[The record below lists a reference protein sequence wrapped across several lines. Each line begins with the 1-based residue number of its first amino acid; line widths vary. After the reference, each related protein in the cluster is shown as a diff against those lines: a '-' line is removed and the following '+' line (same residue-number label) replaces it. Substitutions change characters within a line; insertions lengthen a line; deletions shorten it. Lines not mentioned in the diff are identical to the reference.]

1 MPEARRILAR
11 LPALLGAAVV
21 ALGAAQIIWN
31 GSLGRLVPALHWHV
45 KIPLG
50 AVPAN
55 PPPLTWATLL
65 DGAWQHQVAH
75 SVGPGTLLYRMSVRW
90 RSQIYYSVFGTTGGE
105 EIGVGPG
112 KQLFQWAY
120 VHAYCSG
127 STAAMQA
134 QAPDA
139 AARLRQLQD
148 RLAAE
153 GRDFL
158 YLITPSKVAEN
169 PAIIP
174 AGYPCPHGA
183 DAAARRSVWTAALAH
198 AGVHYADT
206 VAALEQARDRYPVP
220 LFPRGG
226 THWDALG
233 AALGAQA
240 LTAAVD
246 AQAPLLTPFSF
257 SVAVALQPEG
267 DDRDLYDTLNLVAH
281 DDHYPVPRLAYH
293 SVPPVPCRPARI
305 VEVAG
310 SFIFQ
315 LNGAN
320 APSATRPA
328 GGSRSRWTLP
338 SGPRTSCAGPT
349 W

>member
-153 GRDFL
+153 GRRKWQK
-158 YLITPSKVAEN
+158 T
-169 PAIIP
+169 
-174 AGYPCPHGA
+174 
-183 DAAARRSVWTAALAH
+183 RRSSLPATLVRMAPTPPH
-198 AGVHYADT
+198 
-206 VAALEQARDRYPVP
+206 VA
-220 LFPRGG
+220 
-226 THWDALG
+226 
-233 AALGAQA
+233 
-240 LTAAVD
+240 
-246 AQAPLLTPFSF
+246 
-257 SVAVALQPEG
+257 
-267 DDRDLYDTLNLVAH
+267 
-281 DDHYPVPRLAYH
+281 
-293 SVPPVPCRPARI
+293 
-305 VEVAG
+305 
-310 SFIFQ
+310 
-315 LNGAN
+315 
-320 APSATRPA
+320 
-328 GGSRSRWTLP
+328 P
-338 SGPRTSCAGPT
+338 SGPRRWPTPACTMPTPSPRWSRRATAIRCRCSRAGAPIGT
-349 W
+349 RWARRWGRRR